1 MISHLNTL
9 FIRLSSKVSYLLQ
22 GRQVYI
28 PADKFLITRYSLVL
42 HCERGRKLQSD
53 DANTLYSQGQRSVDT
68 IPAFAAAALTST
80 NDDSDTKWSWCSI
93 GAE

>member
-22 GRQVYI
+22 GRQVY

-80 NDDSDTKWSWCSI
+80 NDSDAKWSWCSI